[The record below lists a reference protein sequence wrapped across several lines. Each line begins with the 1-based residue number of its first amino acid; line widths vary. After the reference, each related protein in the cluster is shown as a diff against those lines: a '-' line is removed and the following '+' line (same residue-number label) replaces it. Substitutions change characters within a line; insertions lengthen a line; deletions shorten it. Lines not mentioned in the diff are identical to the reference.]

1 MCLSAALAFHLM
13 FAVFVAET
21 RADEGSRTEGRPA
34 LKEDTVQSEQ
44 PTTVSA
50 VPDGP
55 GRPLPVEVVPPAP
68 PVPHTGGDKITRPAP
83 PAPRVPA
90 RLSRD
95 MGTVLL
101 NFSDAGLRDILRT
114 IADITG
120 ENFIIAPGVAAKISV
135 QTTKPVLRKDV
146 FGIFESILE
155 VNGLAAVKTG
165 QYYKIVQAQTA
176 KQHAMDLIKNTGT
189 VPDGDRMVNMANT
202 LIITDTASNMK
213 GFLEIIAVLDV
224 DSFKRTNIAL
234 IQIKNVDVKTLDRE
248 LADVFSA
255 LGLGKDATQLAVVP
269 IERLNSM
276 MLFAA
281 SEPLLASAKEWI
293 ERLDQVPSADTASVH
308 IYYVQND
315 KASTISGLLEQLYG
329 VRKSSASSHPSQPP
343 ALSGAAPAAAQA
355 ATPKPDIAIRKEGGV
370 IGEDMKI
377 FVYEPS
383 NALIIQSSERDY
395 QSLLTTLQKLDVP
408 PKQVLIDALIA
419 EIKLD
424 EGLKYGIQ
432 WSLLSGNANVQ
443 QNTGI
448 FPATIANPKDSITA
462 PIGLAAPMGLAAVA
476 TDAKKF
482 FGAIQALSVTGKV
495 NVLSNPHILV
505 KNYEKASINVGSDE
519 PVATQ
524 STQTAV
530 TGTSGLIQNIEYRK
544 TGIILT
550 VTPQI
555 TEGGM
560 VAMTIRQ
567 EVSDKSTDRTVGSAI
582 YPSFS
587 KREAE
592 TSVVAKDGE
601 PLVIGGL
608 IQDKRDVEASGVP
621 FLSKIPFLGALFRF
635 TSDTTEKTELVVLI
649 TPKVISNPVQAS
661 MVSSEIKA
669 RLEDLKEL
677 LKNSKYGRK

>member
-1 MCLSAALAFHLM
+1 MNEV
-13 FAVFVAET
+13 AV
-21 RADEGSRTEGRPA
+21 P
-34 LKEDTVQSEQ
+34 SEQ
-44 PTTVSA
+44 PQA
-50 VPDGP
+50 VPPP
-55 GRPLPVEVVPPAP
+55 GAAEPGQTLPTEVVPPAD
-68 PVPHTGGDKITRPAP
+68 GSEIIRPAP
-83 PAPRVPA
+83 PIQA
-90 RLSRD
+90 RPVQS
-95 MGTVLL
+95 MGSVLL
-101 NFSDAGLRDILRT
+101 NFSDAGLREILRT
-114 IADITG
+114 IADVTG
-120 ENFIIAPGVAAKISV
+120 ENFIIAPGTAARVSV
-135 QTTKPVLRKDV
+135 QTTKPVPRKDV

-165 QYYKIVQAQTA
+165 PYYKIVSAPAA
-176 KQHAMDLIKNTGT
+176 KQHAIDLIKKTDT
-189 VPDGDRMVNMANT
+189 VPDGDRMMNMVVPLEFVSANDIVQMLKPTVSAAGNIVNYQKANT
-202 LIITDTASNMK
+202 LIITDTASNIK

-224 DSFKRTNIAL
+224 DAFKRTNIAL

-248 LADVFSA
+248 LAEVFAA
-255 LGLGKDATQLAVVP
+255 LGFGKDATQLVVVP
-269 IERLNSM
+269 VERLNSM
-276 MLFAA
+276 MLFAS

-293 ERLDQVPSADTASVH
+293 GRLDQAPSADTTSIH
-308 IYYVQND
+308 FYYVQND
-315 KASTISGLLEQLYG
+315 KASTISNLLEQLYG
-329 VRKSSASSHPSQPP
+329 ARKSSASSTSSRPSQPP
-343 ALSGAAPAAAQA
+343 IASGTAPAAPQA
-355 ATPKPDIAIRKEGGV
+355 APSRPDIAVRKEGGV
-370 IGEDMKI
+370 LGEDVRI
-377 FVYEPS
+377 YVYEPS

-395 QSLLTTLQKLDVP
+395 QGLLTTLQKLDIP

-424 EGLKYGIQ
+424 DGLRYGIQ
-432 WSLLSGNANVQ
+432 WSLLSGNANIQ

-448 FPATIANPKDSITA
+448 FPATVANPRASIIP
-462 PIGLAAPMGLAAVA
+462 PIGLAAPHGLAVVA

-482 FGAIQALSVTGKV
+482 FAAIQALSTTGNV

-530 TGTSGLIQNIEYRK
+530 TGTAGLIQNIEYRK
-544 TGIILT
+544 TGVILT

-567 EVSDKSTDRTVGSAI
+567 EVSDKSTDRTVGSAV

-608 IQDKRDVEASGVP
+608 IQDKRNVETSGIP
-621 FLSKIPFLGALFRF
+621 LLSKIPFLGALFRF

-649 TPKVISNPVQAS
+649 TPKVISNPAQAA
-661 MVSSEIKA
+661 MVSSEIKG
-669 RLEDLKEL
+669 RLDDLKEF
-677 LKNSKYGRK
+677 LKKSNYGTK